1 MRDGSRSPRNLLR
14 RYPHLPA
21 LLLIPLTAGLL
32 PLIGSGCISCS
43 KVDEEKDVLPKSI
56 NISPSAGHRAEVA
69 GGTVS
74 RELVLTRAA
83 GATIDKT
90 DVDWW
95 PPQGATALAFASGQ
109 PQNPAGPAPYRFKD
123 VPVQAAGATGPSLR
137 VSYQPP
143 SGGGVHDDFIATDA
157 DGRRIWFAFDGAAAA
172 TAAQST
178 VVEDEMAVAAPY
190 AAWQAQFWGYT
201 HDDPLSELECRD
213 LLGRLGSD
221 TVFAAIHFPT
231 QGRGTDSAHEVPL
244 VLGGPQAPRLQLL
257 DYTKPAASQ
266 AVFDLEL
273 QPAPERMGFV
283 TSILPRVAGQGW
295 AVVKPVVPT
304 GTACPPG
311 VTIPADR
318 WEIHE
323 DGLIDYGSN
332 LACNGCTIEF
342 YLCYEGQSD
351 PFLGASA
358 AALAARLASVQ
369 ADGITCIGPAPIR
382 IASDET
388 PPGLDFDGPSASR
401 VTPPGQV
408 RSLHRL
414 QNESSSSQSVTF
426 SSSSVLGLDWKLY
439 RGSSQ
444 APDLNQPIL
453 GAVTVEGHHSNLAV
467 WSVADVPAGTQ
478 GIELHT
484 LRATSAASPN
494 LPVWTV
500 DHVLVGPWVPPPLP
514 EQDVTVWVPVASHNS
529 GSNQSQWRTDLG
541 ILNPTDAAVTVQLK
555 LHVGATVYT
564 RSETVA
570 AREQAIL
577 TDVVALIQPGF
588 LGSGALEVTSPQA
601 VKVSSRTYNLVA
613 GTAACYPNG
622 TFGQGYDA
630 YRTEDGVD
638 AGETAYLPQLVET
651 TQYRTNIALTNTGT
665 ATAKATVTL
674 LNGAGGSVGSY
685 NVTLLPG
692 EWKQENRPFFLKAGQ
707 SNLTR
712 GSARVAV
719 TEGAGV
725 IACAS
730 VVDNTTNDPTTLA
743 MVREAGAR
751 TSSWVQVGSHAGGSN
766 QSQWRTDL
774 GVLNRTAATANLQ
787 IKLRTGT
794 TTQTAT
800 TTVAAGAQAILVD
813 VVGQIPYTG
822 SGSLEIVSDQPVNV
836 SSRTYNLVAPTAAC
850 HPNGTFGQSY
860 DAFASTQGLAA
871 GQSAY
876 LTQLTEN
883 LAFRTN
889 IALTNTGTTAA
900 AVSVELY
907 NAVGT
912 LLKTYTV
919 NLNPG
924 EYKQDNRPFFAKA
937 GQSSLARGYARVT
950 VTSGSGVIASASV
963 LDNATNDPT
972 TLPMLR

>member
-1 MRDGSRSPRNLLR
+1 MRDGLERPCNLLR

-32 PLIGSGCISCS
+32 PLIGSGCLSCS
-43 KVDEEKDVLPKSI
+43 KLDDKKDVSPKSV
-56 NISPSAGHRAEVA
+56 NVSASSGHRSASAGGA
-69 GGTVS
+69 VS

-83 GATIDKT
+83 GATIEKT

-95 PPQGATALAFASGQ
+95 PPQGATGLTFPSGQ
-109 PQNPAGPAPYRFKD
+109 PENPAGPAPYRFKD
-123 VPVQAAGATGPSLR
+123 VAVLAAGATEPSLR
-137 VSYQPP
+137 VAYQPP
-143 SGGGVHDDFIATDA
+143 ASGGVHDDFIATDA

-172 TAAQST
+172 ASAQPAALGAETTA
-178 VVEDEMAVAAPY
+178 AAPY

-201 HDDPLSELECRD
+201 HDDPLSEQECRD
-213 LLGRLGSD
+213 FLGRLGSD
-221 TVFAAIHFPT
+221 KVFAAIHFPT

-244 VLGGPQAPRLQLL
+244 VLGGSQAPRLQLL

-266 AVFDLEL
+266 AVLDLEL

-283 TSILPRVAGQGW
+283 TGTLPRVAGQGW
-295 AVVKPVVPT
+295 AVVKPVVAA
-304 GTACPPG
+304 GTACPQG
-311 VTIPADR
+311 VTIPANQ
-318 WEIHE
+318 WEVHE
-323 DGLIDYGSN
+323 DGLIDYGSS
-332 LACNGCTIEF
+332 LACDGCTLEF

-351 PFLGASA
+351 PFLGGSA

-382 IASDET
+382 ISSDET

-401 VTPPGQV
+401 VTPPGQA
-408 RSLHRL
+408 RSLHLL

-426 SSSSVLGLDWKLY
+426 SSSSGLGLDWKLY
-439 RGSSQ
+439 RGSHEV
-444 APDLNQPIL
+444 PDLNQPIT
-453 GAVTVEGHHSNLAV
+453 GSVAVQGHNVATI
-467 WSVADVPAGTQ
+467 WSVADIPAGTQ

-484 LRATSAASPN
+484 LRATAAGHPS

-500 DHVLVGPWVPPPLP
+500 DHVLVGPWVPPPP
-514 EQDVTVWVPVASHNS
+514 PAQDVTVWVPVASHNS

-541 ILNPTDAAVTVQLK
+541 ILNPTDEAVTVQLT
-555 LHVGATVYT
+555 LHVGATVTT

-588 LGSGALEVTSPQA
+588 LGSGSLEVTSPRA

-630 YRTEDGVD
+630 YRTEDGVA

-665 ATAKATVTL
+665 ATARATVTL
-674 LNGAGGSVGSY
+674 LNGAGGSIGSY

-692 EWKQENRPFFLKAGQ
+692 EWKQENRPFFAKGGQ

-751 TSSWVQVGSHAGGSN
+751 TSSWLQVGSHAGGSN

-822 SGSLEIVSDQPVNV
+822 SGSLEVVSDQPVNV
-836 SSRTYNLVAPTAAC
+836 SSRTYNLVAPTATC

-860 DAFASTQGLAA
+860 DALASTQGLVA
-871 GQSAY
+871 GESAY

-883 LAFRTN
+883 AAFRTN
-889 IALTNTGTTAA
+889 IALTNTGTTPAV
-900 AVSVELY
+900 VSVELY
-907 NAVGT
+907 NAAGT

-924 EYKQDNRPFFAKA
+924 EYKQDNRPFNAKA